1 MDKQLKKK
9 TQSADKTISHIAH
22 LSNNCQLLFDEI
34 QRLESISA
42 SSLCNFET
50 ACVCVC
56 VCVRVDFTK
65 QIVKITPTL
74 QNTRAFNFVKNW
86 SIEPKIKLDFDNIRT
101 KLYSKFHYNMCI
113 LCDVSERKLQNDWNY
128 LRPRGITFSNT
139 ARSYQISNL
148 T

>member
-1 MDKQLKKK
+1 MDKQLRK

-50 ACVCVC
+50 ACVCLCVC
-56 VCVRVDFTK
+56 VCVRVRVDFTK

-74 QNTRAFNFVKNW
+74 KNTRAFNFVKNW
-86 SIEPKIKLDFDNIRT
+86 SIEPKIKLD
-101 KLYSKFHYNMCI
+101 LEHCA
-113 LCDVSERKLQNDWNY
+113 
-128 LRPRGITFSNT
+128 G
-139 ARSYQISNL
+139 
-148 T
+148 

>member
-74 QNTRAFNFVKNW
+74 QNTRAFNFVKN
-86 SIEPKIKLDFDNIRT
+86 
-101 KLYSKFHYNMCI
+101 
-113 LCDVSERKLQNDWNY
+113 
-128 LRPRGITFSNT
+128 
-139 ARSYQISNL
+139 
-148 T
+148 